1 MRKKRFANA
10 GSALV
15 AIMLISGLCLTQ
27 SSCGQQK
34 QNGAETTP
42 SVQTGGPP
50 PSIWIVMDSIA
61 AGSGPTQLE
70 QDLIGVALPSYKVV
84 ERVKV
89 GDNPREPTIG
99 AGSVWV
105 SNYGDDTLTR
115 IDPRKGKA
123 VATIKAPYGAVGFAL
138 GKTAAWVADSTDHGG
153 VTRIDLASGKTIA
166 EIPTDINPQ
175 RVAVTDG
182 AVWVTHTSFSVVRVD
197 PATNKKVA
205 TVVTKVDDMPVIPL
219 DIAATQSAVW
229 VATNKGAI
237 LRIDPSTNHIVATI
251 KGLAGVSDIGVAM
264 GGIARVVT
272 GEGGVWA
279 VTQKGDSVARIDPA
293 SNRVVAR
300 IKVSAPIRDL
310 AVGHGAVWV
319 LHGQNGALA
328 RIDPGSNHATDV
340 AHFGKIARALAVGE
354 SGP

>member
-10 GSALV
+10 GRALV
-15 AIMLISGLCLTQ
+15 AIVLISGLCLTQ
-27 SSCGQQK
+27 SSCGKQK
-34 QNGAETTP
+34 RNGAETTP
-42 SVQTGGPP
+42 SAQTGGPP

-61 AGSGPTQLE
+61 AGLGPTRLE
-70 QDLIGVALPSYKVV
+70 QDLIGVALPSYKIV
-84 ERVKV
+84 ERVKC

-99 AGSVWV
+99 TGSVWV
-105 SNYGDDTLTR
+105 FNYGDDTLTR

-123 VATIKAPYGAVGFAL
+123 VATIKAPYGAEGFAL
-138 GKTAAWVADSTDHGG
+138 GKATAWVANDRNG
-153 VTRIDLASGKTIA
+153 VTRLDLASGKTVA
-166 EIPTDINPQ
+166 EVPTDIGPQ
-175 RVAVTDG
+175 QVAVTDD
-182 AVWVTHTSFSVVRVD
+182 AVWVTHMSFSVVRVD

-205 TVVTKVDDMPVIPL
+205 TVVTKVDGMPVIPL
-219 DIAATQSAVW
+219 DIAATRSAVW
-229 VATNKGAI
+229 VATNKGVI

-251 KGLAGVSDIGVAM
+251 KGLAGVSDIGAAL

-310 AVGHGAVWV
+310 ATGHGAVWV

-328 RIDPGSNHATDV
+328 RIDPGSNRATN
-340 AHFGKIARALAVGE
+340 AMQFGKTARALAVGG